1 MSSEARANN
10 RVPDSCCKTVSRAC
24 GVRDHP
30 SNIYYTGCSHS
41 LAIMLARHLFLL
53 GTGTYCSLRY
63 SVAADPDVVVMI
75 LIMMS

>member
-1 MSSEARANN
+1 MNSDHLRGKN

-41 LAIMLARHLFLL
+41 LASMFAAHLFLL
-53 GTGTYCSLRY
+53 GEYGQEEF
-63 SVAADPDVVVMI
+63 
-75 LIMMS
+75 